1 MNIAVT
7 LFSEKE
13 KEINNF
19 LSKFYNTSLDI
30 PNSLKW
36 EKKYQN
42 PVEIT
47 EIIGT
52 FVDNE
57 DDFNISMW
65 VCLDKDV
72 FIKVTSKNADDIIK
86 YIYERFPY

>member
-30 PNSLKW
+30 PNS
-36 EKKYQN
+36 
-42 PVEIT
+42 
-47 EIIGT
+47 
-52 FVDNE
+52 
-57 DDFNISMW
+57 
-65 VCLDKDV
+65 
-72 FIKVTSKNADDIIK
+72 IK
-86 YIYERFPY
+86 

>member
-1 MNIAVT
+1 MNIVVT

-42 PVEIT
+42 PVELT

-52 FVDNE
+52 FIDNN
-57 DDFNISMW
+57 DKYSINMWIS
-65 VCLDKDV
+65 LDTGL
-72 FIKVTSKNADDIIK
+72 FINVNDNNADEIIR
-86 YIYERFPY
+86 YIYERYPW

>member
-1 MNIAVT
+1 MSAIVYLTSNKKGE
-7 LFSEKE
+7 LEK
-13 KEINNF
+13 F
-19 LSKFYNTSLDI
+19 LSSFYNTSFSIFND
-30 PNSLKW
+30 LKW
-36 EKKYQN
+36 KKKYSN

-72 FIKVTSKNADDIIK
+72 FIKVTSKNANDIIK
-86 YIYERFPY
+86 YIT